1 MNTVAEYFPDLK
13 TAVGSGGSCSVDE
26 LMRRMNIIG
35 PELVDMVDAKGM
47 NWTWCLPIEDSCVVL
62 PADIRTPQQAW
73 INGESLGFRSEWW
86 NGRLGGDMVM
96 DNQQELPWREIIDT
110 GKRVATQCMVNGRK
124 HDRFFLVP
132 LHREDA
138 GTKVEVRYLDI
149 HGRENIWTPTLKS
162 VTNFNRGEAEES
174 PCGVGELIR
183 FHKPRTKGA
192 VELWTKSQDFVKPQP
207 MTGTSIRVAIYE
219 KHEED
224 PEYRVMK
231 ATTSSPICG
240 TLTVKGKKEWRPLRD
255 ASDLIPF
262 GRIPAWKAALAAE
275 AAMGNRQFQE
285 MRQFLAE
292 AVTFLDQ
299 EATGY
304 RPRATSQ
311 PVSIITPWMTDRKIS
326 RPNRT
331 V

>member
-1 MNTVAEYFPDLK
+1 
-13 TAVGSGGSCSVDE
+13 
-26 LMRRMNIIG
+26 
-35 PELVDMVDAKGM
+35 
-47 NWTWCLPIEDSCVVL
+47 
-62 PADIRTPQQAW
+62 
-73 INGESLGFRSEWW
+73 
-86 NGRLGGDMVM
+86 MVM

-124 HDRFFLVP
+124 HDRFFVVP
-132 LHREDA
+132 LHRDDA

-162 VTNFNRGEAEES
+162 VNNFNRGEAEES

-231 ATTSSPICG
+231 VTTSSPICG
-240 TLTVKGKKEWRPLRD
+240 TLTIKGKKEWRPLRD

-299 EATGY
+299 EASGY